1 MQGGG
6 GGVVLVSGS
15 LRYVGHILLA
25 SVSQNILLAE
35 EELRDML
42 QCLLTFPETLLG
54 LFFS

>member
-1 MQGGG
+1 M
-6 GGVVLVSGS
+6 VLVSGS
-15 LRYVGHILLA
+15 LRYLGHILLA